1 MLVDSPL
8 EVLLQHIILF
18 YLEVNGQFPWLMSKA
33 SYILIR
39 VCSILNIWNC
49 SFLAEVEVRLFLVS
63 NVLTRNN
70 NRATWDMIKIQSV
83 KYNYLKW
90 TLTPTKSH
98 IVKTITILQ
107 NYLFMSKKNYWN
119 WQQFSLMMPYD
130 FVLSIDCI
138 RFGNN
143 YNWNL

>member
-83 KYNYLKW
+83 KYNLLCLFSDILIKQKALPVTREFLHTW
-90 TLTPTKSH
+90 WPEDWNDFLNILLFLSSH
-98 IVKTITILQ
+98 V
-107 NYLFMSKKNYWN
+107 
-119 WQQFSLMMPYD
+119 FS
-130 FVLSIDCI
+130 
-138 RFGNN
+138 
-143 YNWNL
+143 